1 MPRSNRLDRSVSMDT
16 DNCRSFN
23 DIKTK
28 TRPSSLM
35 GRWRSFRNSLRNEE
49 RRFAGDSLPEPDD
62 VEMMFFETE
71 DDAAHTRDELG
82 IKICKDTIR
91 QTILDHMRMVSRDLN
106 ILPCI
111 ENTQLTNNDLANL
124 LKNSARIERNV
135 VFLWCAFLK
144 KCDLLVAVEQ
154 LGVDLNF
161 SILGGLTAVHLSAF
175 SGCVRCL
182 RWLIQKGCDIN
193 LSPESYSPLHC
204 AVLGNSVAT
213 TNMLLRAG
221 AELKDSV
228 LHSAVRVNAVE
239 CLTLLTNKNIN
250 VNSLDSSGMAPL
262 HIAAD
267 RRMKQCLEI
276 LLDCD
281 KINIDLETKDGKNTA
296 LHLASE
302 GGYADCVS
310 MLLAKKAT
318 VDKRNVKLQTPLH
331 LAAKF
336 QGVECVEALL
346 KAGSDVNA
354 VDLDNITPLRAAVGK
369 ALMAYNTVE
378 VLIASGAEVN
388 VKDKYGFTAL
398 HVAALNE
405 LSKCVDA
412 LILKGADVSAK
423 TKGGLTCLN
432 IISRKTP
439 ACLATICK
447 KLDSSI
453 SLYDPKSSNREV
465 EVKLDFRYLLQ
476 HSSRGDVG
484 LLKTF
489 LDEGQK
495 EMLSHPLCGAFL
507 CIKWQKIRRF
517 YFCRLFLSTI
527 LSIFFTLYVMSAL
540 AHNCYNAVKNISVE
554 DKDFCRDNSFIGD
567 VLESHPKFMEV
578 SWYIL
583 LLITCIEI
591 LRKLLRLAG
600 YRSFKQYF
608 MEWSNIIEW
617 YTVFSVFATS
627 FIYTGRTYMWQNH
640 VGAFGVLC
648 AWANLMGKVGQHPSF
663 GTYVAM
669 FTKVQS
675 EFAKLFMAYAFLLIG
690 FTVSFCVIFPKSED
704 FKSPLIGF
712 VKVLVLMTGWLDME
726 MLYAGSN
733 GKSILLDISSH
744 ITYVLFVIF
753 VTVVLM
759 NLLVGNAVQDIE
771 GLHKTAGLSKLVRQ
785 TELISFL
792 ELALF
797 QWYVPRKIM
806 NVLRLTSLVSPS
818 AFRVVLHV
826 KPLNPRENRLPKNIL
841 MAAHEIARKRRN
853 TNTLSNTVNYR
864 SSKSAKEDS
873 TKQLEEEVR
882 NLKVL
887 LSEQQQAL
895 AELLHIINRK

>member
-28 TRPSSLM
+28 TRPSSLI

-135 VFLWCAFLK
+135 VFLWCVFLK

-495 EMLSHPLCGAFL
+495 EMLSHPLC
-507 CIKWQKIRRF
+507 
-517 YFCRLFLSTI
+517 
-527 LSIFFTLYVMSAL
+527 
-540 AHNCYNAVKNISVE
+540 
-554 DKDFCRDNSFIGD
+554 
-567 VLESHPKFMEV
+567 
-578 SWYIL
+578 
-583 LLITCIEI
+583 
-591 LRKLLRLAG
+591 
-600 YRSFKQYF
+600 
-608 MEWSNIIEW
+608 
-617 YTVFSVFATS
+617 
-627 FIYTGRTYMWQNH
+627 
-640 VGAFGVLC
+640 
-648 AWANLMGKVGQHPSF
+648 
-663 GTYVAM
+663 
-669 FTKVQS
+669 
-675 EFAKLFMAYAFLLIG
+675 
-690 FTVSFCVIFPKSED
+690 
-704 FKSPLIGF
+704 
-712 VKVLVLMTGWLDME
+712 
-726 MLYAGSN
+726 
-733 GKSILLDISSH
+733 
-744 ITYVLFVIF
+744 
-753 VTVVLM
+753 
-759 NLLVGNAVQDIE
+759 VQDIE

-806 NVLRLTSLVSPS
+806 SVLRLTSLVSPS

-882 NLKVL
+882 NLKIL

-895 AELLHIINRK
+895 TELLHIINRK